1 MKKDILKKIFKLWY
15 IIIQILI
22 LILVPYLVT
31 FVLDVQRISDFWQTF
46 TGNEFKISGSKI
58 CIYLVA
64 FAIIFW
70 GLRKLNSKKIF
81 LSGNDYGSYSKFT
94 YIIVNILGYKIELER
109 KPYDKIFWFLLGPQ
123 IWNLTKQDYEKN
135 IEKLAEID
143 KTNFKFSINIRES
156 NLMIADTYPVT
167 IDQLP
172 DEKRKFDTIIV
183 SRKKASSGELRIES
197 VDLIEKVSDMFAILQ
212 ETGSIINLYLTTNI
226 INTERI
232 VKDILK
238 KGGRSK
244 YDIRLHLQEKDGERK
259 FKYES
264 IKIKIG

>member
-1 MKKDILKKIFKLWY
+1 MKKDILTKIVKLWY

-22 LILVPYLVT
+22 LFILPYLVT
-31 FVLDVQRISDFWQTF
+31 FVFDIQKISDFWQTF

-58 CIYLVA
+58 GIALVA
-64 FAIIFW
+64 FIIIFL
-70 GLRKLNSKKIF
+70 GLRKYNSKRTF
-81 LSGNDYGSYSKFT
+81 LSGNDYGSYSKCT
-94 YIIVNILGYKIELER
+94 YFVVNILGYKIELER

-123 IWNLTKQDYEKN
+123 IWNLTKQNYEKN

-143 KTNFKFSINIRES
+143 RTNFNFSTNMRES
-156 NLMIADTYPVT
+156 NLMIADTYPIT

-197 VDLIEKVSDMFAILQ
+197 VDLIEKVSEMFAILQ
-212 ETGSIINLYLTTNI
+212 ETGSIINLYLTTNV

-232 VKDILK
+232 IKDILK

-259 FKYES
+259 FKSES